1 MTEAILAVDLGT
13 SATKVL
19 LVDRPGTIIG
29 RHRVPHTTSHPA
41 PDAAEQDPD
50 EWWANLTDAARRLW
64 EGLSDSVSVAAIS
77 VTGQMHGLVVHDDR
91 GRAVRPAI
99 IWQDRRSTETLP
111 DLAKQVTSNDA
122 ASISPGYQAA
132 SWHWLAQRAPEIR
145 ATVRRLVLPKDE
157 VIYRL
162 IGEYVTDP
170 SDAIGT
176 GWFNASTGSWN
187 AAVVEA
193 AGGTVPML
201 PDVKPSGS
209 IAGFLAARAAEA
221 LGLATGIPVVI
232 PGGDAAVGAFG
243 AGATDPATPLVML
256 STGCQIL
263 QASDSNNIRQ
273 PWPSAN
279 PEGLPRWLNVAT
291 TLNGGNVVSWVRSTL
306 GDASSEPSDDLIFLP
321 YLAGERSDELAPEA
335 AGAFI
340 GLREHHTRK
349 DMVWSAI
356 DGAALAVADA
366 FEAISSEIATDTPML
381 VGGGGVRDDAWLAAM
396 ARVFSRPIHVISEP
410 DLSAWGAA
418 RSAATALGW
427 IDPAGSPESWRPS
440 YRTLYP
446 APGDTIKAVPR
457 LRRFQDL
464 SHRLYGKAPGR
475 TS

>member
-19 LVDRPGTIIG
+19 LVDRSGTIIG
-29 RHRVPHTTSHPA
+29 RRRVPHTTSHPA

-50 EWWANLTDAARRLW
+50 EWWANLTDAAQRLW
-64 EGLSDSVSVAAIS
+64 EGISGSVSVAAIS

-91 GRAVRPAI
+91 GSAIRPAI
-99 IWQDRRSTETLP
+99 IWQDRRSTKTLP
-111 DLAKQVTSNDA
+111 DLSKHLASTHA
-122 ASISPGYQAA
+122 ASISLGYQAA
-132 SWHWLAQRAPEIR
+132 SWHWLVQRSPEVR
-145 ATVRRLVLPKDE
+145 AAARRLVLPKDE

-162 IGEYVTDP
+162 TGEYLTDP

-187 AAVVEA
+187 ATVIEV

-201 PDVKPSGS
+201 PDVVPSGS
-209 IAGFLAARAAEA
+209 IAGFLTARAAGA

-232 PGGDAAVGAFG
+232 AGGDAAVGAFG

-256 STGCQIL
+256 STGCQML
-263 QASDSNNIRQ
+263 QPSESHVTRQ
-273 PWPSAN
+273 TWPSAN

-291 TLNGGNVVSWVRSTL
+291 TLNGGNVVSWARSTF

-321 YLAGERSDELAPEA
+321 YLAGERSDKITLDA

-340 GLREHHTRK
+340 GLHEHHTRK
-349 DMVWSAI
+349 DMAWAAI

-366 FEAISSEIATDTPML
+366 FESISGEIATDTPML

-396 ARVFSRPIHVISEP
+396 VRVFSRPIRVIGEP
-410 DLSAWGAA
+410 ELSAWGAA
-418 RSAATALGW
+418 RSAATTLNW
-427 IDPAGSPESWRPS
+427 IDPAGDPESWRSS
-440 YRTLYP
+440 YRTLNP
-446 APGDTIKAVPR
+446 APSDTIKAVPR

-464 SHRLYGKAPGR
+464 SHRLYGTAPGH